1 MVEILKMMLG
11 RNSEDEIL
19 SRLLFE
25 LTLGSVVP
33 LAMFGNWSVHSSRV
47 MFCKSPVMFNVVF
60 SLFSLRVD
68 KSLRVPG
75 LVSKKFRI
83 IQLPSVKGLG

>member
-1 MVEILKMMLG
+1 MKRKFDQDLGLNLRYDFGKM
-11 RNSEDEIL
+11 NS
-19 SRLLFE
+19 
-25 LTLGSVVP
+25 TLGSVVP